1 MSREFITTDY
11 EFSHGKKP
19 RGTGTW
25 AFVPGDF
32 AWPNGPNAPMPADG
46 IAWAWGSYSD
56 AKREVAAKWPSVS
69 VWKVL
74 P

>member
-1 MSREFITTDY
+1 MSREFITTQY

-25 AFVPGDF
+25 AFVPADSI
-32 AWPNGPNAPMPADG
+32 WPDRNTMPQDA

-69 VWKVL
+69 AWKVL
-74 P
+74 S